1 MVLKFTWVVGTIAS
15 VALLRAASRAYFR
28 SALLFR
34 CFRGPA
40 YPKESPVVP
49 DAAETYGMDISLAV
63 SPTFSPASVLQHT
76 GCSGC
81 YSCMIDGAS

>member
-15 VALLRAASRAYFR
+15 FVPLSAASRAYFR

-40 YPKESPVVP
+40 CPNESPVVP
-49 DAAETYGMDISLAV
+49 DASETYGIDFSLAV
-63 SPTFSPASVLQHT
+63 STTFSPASVL
-76 GCSGC
+76 
-81 YSCMIDGAS
+81 